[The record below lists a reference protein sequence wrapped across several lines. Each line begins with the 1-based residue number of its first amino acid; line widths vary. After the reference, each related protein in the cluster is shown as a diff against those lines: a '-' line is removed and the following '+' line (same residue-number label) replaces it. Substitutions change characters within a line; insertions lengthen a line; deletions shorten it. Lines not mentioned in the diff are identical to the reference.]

1 MGVQCLGATLAP
13 LRTRAL
19 GSKSDAG
26 DRARGRVRRA
36 PRVALVPRAA
46 LAGVA
51 RVHAH
56 RVRGVSRGRTP
67 RHVLS
72 AASGDAPAPE
82 EAREPAE
89 GSIDGI
95 ADALDVIARDI
106 GGGSSSSSGK
116 TLLVAL
122 VALVS
127 IHVRDPGWGVWN
139 VIRVVGSLILGAG
152 LAFKGYR
159 GGSLDTS
166 GAVGAAL
173 VGWGTLYAGVRFG
186 VVLGA
191 FFFLSSAMTRVGG
204 EIKKKIDENHVPGKA
219 SGARNWIQVAANGLV
234 PTFLAMSYSFAT
246 GGPEYLLGVN
256 NAFETPLAAAF
267 IGYYG
272 CCCGDTWSSELGVLS
287 RKMPRL
293 ITTGKECKPGTNGG
307 VTTLGLVASAAGGF
321 AVGFAFWCGGLFVP
335 VVTGNVTLALQFAAQ
350 WPVLVIGLGAGL
362 VGSLMDSLLGATIQ
376 FSGYCSERRRM
387 VSKPGP
393 TVTKV
398 SGLNFLSNSAV
409 NFVTASLCA
418 LILYYGTIFAGIPR

>member
-67 RHVLS
+67 RHVPS

-139 VIRVVGSLILGAG
+139 VIRVVGSLVLGAG

-159 GGSLDTS
+159 GGSLDRS

-204 EIKKKIDENHVPGKA
+204 EIKKRIDENHVPGKA

-393 TVTKV
+393 TVTRT

>member
-204 EIKKKIDENHVPGKA
+204 EIKKRIDENHVPGKA

-393 TVTKV
+393 TVTRT

>member
-67 RHVLS
+67 RHVPS

-106 GGGSSSSSGK
+106 GGGSSSSSAK
-116 TLLVAL
+116 ALLVAL

-335 VVTGNVTLALQFAAQ
+335 VVTGNVALALQFAAQ
-350 WPVLVIGLGAGL
+350 WPVLVIGLGSGL

-393 TVTKV
+393 TVTKT